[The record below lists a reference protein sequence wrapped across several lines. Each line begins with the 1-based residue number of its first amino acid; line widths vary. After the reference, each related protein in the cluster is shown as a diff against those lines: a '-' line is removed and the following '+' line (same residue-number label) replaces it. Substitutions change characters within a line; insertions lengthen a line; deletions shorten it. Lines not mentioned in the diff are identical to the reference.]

1 MTALARV
8 GAQVPRLAL
17 VPPAATRAAAADA
30 IEMADIA
37 GLVLDPWQR
46 LVLENGLGETAAGK
60 WSAFESVL
68 IVPRRNGK
76 SALLQAMILA
86 GLYVWGERT
95 IIYSAHRF
103 DTAQET
109 FAELRALI
117 EGCDELADEV
127 RKIYTAN
134 GKEAVILKNGCRVKF
149 MARER
154 GAGRGFSGDRV
165 IFDEAFKLS
174 PQSLGALIPTMAS
187 RSMLADSN
195 PQIWYASSAPMATSA
210 VLHSL
215 RERAADGSPRL
226 AFAEWSAEESAAND
240 DRDAWYEANP
250 ALGIRISEE
259 FVSDE
264 LLALSHVPEEF
275 RRERLGIP
283 DKPAGG
289 AGPPAIPDDHWSAAL
304 DEEYSMGAGAVAF
317 GVDVAPDAAWA
328 SIVAVQRRP
337 DGSMHLEVIDHEPG
351 ADWLEERLAARVKR
365 ARPIALGWDA
375 GGPTSAYSPE
385 IERCLGPRCKAVKL
399 RGNEWQAAC
408 ASFLADLKDRKI
420 RHGGDALLD
429 AAVGGAVRKTV
440 GSGWI
445 WDRHGVDISP
455 LAAVTAAL
463 RAYDLNRPRR
473 SAYEDDDE

>member
-1 MTALARV
+1 MTVRV
-8 GAQVPRLAL
+8 GCQVPRLSL
-17 VPPAATRAAAADA
+17 VPESASRSAALDA

-46 LVLENGLGETAAGK
+46 LVLENGLGETADRK

-109 FAELRALI
+109 FAELRGLI
-117 EGCDELADEV
+117 EGSDELAAEV

-187 RSMLADSN
+187 RSMLPGSN
-195 PQIWYASSAPMATSA
+195 PQIWYASSAPMASSA

-215 RERAADGSPRL
+215 RERGMGDSPRL
-226 AFAEWSAEESAAND
+226 AYAEWSAAPEAAND
-240 DRDAWYEANP
+240 DRDAWYQANP
-250 ALGIRISEE
+250 ALGIRISET
-259 FVSDE
+259 FVCDE

-283 DKPAGG
+283 DTPSG
-289 AGPPAIPDDHWSAAL
+289 ASGPPAVDPDQWADAL
-304 DEEYSMGAGAVAF
+304 DEGYEMGSARVAF
-317 GVDVAPDAAWA
+317 GVDVAPDASWA

-337 DGSMHLEVIDHEPG
+337 DGAMHLEVIDHEQG
-351 ADWLEERLAARVKR
+351 ADWLEERLAQRIKSN
-365 ARPIALGWDA
+365 RPLALGWDA
-375 GGPTSAYSPE
+375 AGSTAAYTPE
-385 IERCLGPRCKAVKL
+385 IERALGPRCKPVKL
-399 RGNEWQAAC
+399 RGGEWQAAC

-429 AAVGGAVRKTV
+429 AAVSGAVRKTV
-440 GSGWI
+440 GQSWI
-445 WDRHGVDISP
+445 WDRAGVDITP
-455 LAAVTAAL
+455 LAATTAAL
-463 RAYDLNRPRR
+463 RAYDLHAPRR
-473 SAYEDDDE
+473 SIYEDDE